1 MPTTRLE
8 AFSDGVFAI
17 AITILVLDL
26 RVPPPALAHDGRLGH
41 LLLGLW
47 PNYASYVVSFL
58 VIGIIWVNHHAVVM
72 TIAVV
77 DRTLLYLNLLLL
89 FFVVLIPFGTATMAA
104 YLTVGGQD
112 ARVAMVL
119 YGGIFQGMGLSFG
132 AIFGW
137 TLRDGRTHRSLP
149 TAARRAAWLRFGIGN
164 LGYAVAIVVALTPT
178 SWSAPAALAL
188 IGLVAVYY
196 IAERTPAARDP
207 SDASVP

>member
-1 MPTTRLE
+1 M
-8 AFSDGVFAI
+8 
-17 AITILVLDL
+17 AITLLALDL
-26 RVPPPALAHDGRLGH
+26 ALPGPDHDNGP
-41 LLLGLW
+41 LLRQIGTHW
-47 PNYASYVVSFL
+47 PSFVAYL
-58 VIGIIWVNHHAVVM
+58 ISFFTIGIIWVNHHALVT

-77 DRTLLYLNLLLL
+77 DRTLLFLNLLLL

-104 YLTVGGQD
+104 YLTAGGQD
-112 ARVAMVL
+112 ARVAMAM

-137 TLRDGRTHRSLP
+137 TLRAGRTHRALP

-178 SWSAPAALAL
+178 SWSALVALAL

-196 IAERTPAARDP
+196 ITERTPAARSP
-207 SDASVP
+207 SDAP